1 MKNNTNNIQ
10 ELFTTYP
17 EILSVSQLMEL
28 LQIGKVLAYKLIVN
42 KKIKALK
49 IGREYKIIK
58 QSVID
63 YINGRS

>member
-10 ELFTTYP
+10 ELFTAYP

>member
-10 ELFTTYP
+10 ELFTNYP
-17 EILSVSQLMEL
+17 DILSVSQLMEL
-28 LQIGKVLAYKLIVN
+28 LQIGKVLAYKLIDS

>member
-10 ELFTTYP
+10 ELFTNYP
-17 EILSVSQLMEL
+17 DILSVSQLMEL